1 MKKAAIL
8 SLMIALVV
16 AVGTCWAL
24 VSYFRSVDS
33 AAGTWDIYRTDILYV
48 MPLPEGNTRY
58 ILNEDGTGEEIFSG
72 EQPRTEAFTWTQ
84 TGTSLKIVQEDEVL
98 RGQLK
103 GDVLIVK
110 GMAGQRY
117 FHRAGQ
123 EPPADAFD
131 DFRNLL
137 KDHYERNGL
146 QQDESFDALMQR
158 VDQLE
163 RQPAKAAGGNPPE
176 PAPTATPR
184 PTATPE
190 PYAPAAVR
198 RDVTLAEFDGTW
210 KCFMMDDTRLGT
222 RSFYQRFVLE
232 NGCGKRELGLAGQQP
247 QRTDVLTGTLETIPL
262 EGYLEPVPALVL
274 TSDSFVPGYQVRLL
288 LLEDGVLMEE
298 AATMRCFYRR
308 AD

>member
-1 MKKAAIL
+1 MKKAALL
-8 SLMIALVV
+8 SLVIALVV
-16 AVGTCWAL
+16 AVSTCWVL
-24 VSYFRSVDS
+24 VSYLRSVDS

-48 MPLPEGNTRY
+48 MPLPEGNTRF

-72 EQPRTEAFTWTQ
+72 EQPRTEPFTWTQ
-84 TGTSLKIVQEDEVL
+84 TGTSLRIVQEDEVL

-103 GDVLIVK
+103 GNVLIVK

-131 DFRNLL
+131 DVLQFLDEWE
-137 KDHYERNGL
+137 KDFPGDDLRDRWESAV
-146 QQDESFDALMQR
+146 DEVNAR
-158 VDQLE
+158 EAETPV
-163 RQPAKAAGGNPPE
+163 PV
-176 PAPTATPR
+176 TATPQ

-247 QRTDVLTGTLETIPL
+247 QRTDVLTGTLETIAL
-262 EGYLEPVPALVL
+262 EGAGEPVPALVL

>member
-1 MKKAAIL
+1 MKKAALL
-8 SLMIALVV
+8 SLVIALVV
-16 AVGTCWAL
+16 AVGTCWVL
-24 VSYFRSVDS
+24 VSYFRSVES
-33 AAGTWDIYRTDILYV
+33 AAGTWELYRTDILYV

-110 GMAGQRY
+110 GMAGRQY

-131 DFRNLL
+131 DFRNML

-146 QQDESFDALMQR
+146 QQDESFDALLQR

-176 PAPTATPR
+176 PAPTATPQ

-190 PYAPAAVR
+190 PYTPAAVR
-198 RDVTLAEFDGTW
+198 KDVTLGDFDGTW
-210 KCFMMDDTRLGT
+210 HCFLVDDMPLGPKG
-222 RSFYQRFVLE
+222 FYQRYTLE
-232 NGCGKRELGLAGQQP
+232 NGEGKRELGLGDHPP
-247 QRTDVLTGTLETIPL
+247 QRTDLVSGRLENIAL
-262 EGYLEPVPALVL
+262 EDEAGMVPALVL
-274 TSDSFVPGYQVRLL
+274 NSATFVPGYNPRLV
-288 LLEDGVLMEE
+288 LLEDGVLMEQ
-298 AATMRCFYRR
+298 AAAARCYYRQVK
-308 AD
+308 